1 MKAAFFVFITALAV
15 CGATPAEIDSIISA
29 ARSASPEFA
38 ADALI
43 RLASLEQLP
52 KEKRLDLL
60 QQAFD
65 RAAGAQQPYQQHAAF
80 VRNDGSTAY
89 WNKVDSQGLD
99 TLTLRVR
106 AVEAMLLLDAPK
118 ANALFLSIPT
128 LAIPRVKCEEFQ
140 VYDVTR
146 FYDLLATLTSSSTDA
161 PKLLE
166 RYTAAIASPVQA
178 GPMAHVLASA
188 KNLKDDEFKT
198 LLASYSAALGKI
210 SGDDRSF
217 TYANAVSKQILALT
231 DECQRRSVS
240 PLPLL
245 EAYRLYLVVNLAAV
259 RCADDEQ
266 MQTVSPTMSAFAP
279 QPPEE
284 PIGDLVTFFNTRLQ
298 VNPLQP
304 IQESEATPA
313 HLEGVA
319 TGMRMCQDKECQSLI
334 AEFRKLIIGED
345 GKPYLPADREKPEWQ
360 EKFKGVLKTVAAWKQ
375 TKETT
380 SGEFFRE
387 KCAAYGQMLS
397 IALNGAARE
406 PALHALLDFVSAN
419 DFQTTNRLEW
429 FLPVNGLVGRVGM
442 DPLGL
447 RTFAAELRKSKDP
460 IIALYANLEAVAP
473 RNPGQILP
481 LL

>member
-1 MKAAFFVFITALAV
+1 MKAAFFVLLTAVAV
-15 CGATPAEIDSIISA
+15 CAATPVEIDSIVSA
-29 ARSASPEFA
+29 ARSAPPEFA

-43 RLASLEQLP
+43 RLAALEQLP

-65 RAAGAQQPYQQHAAF
+65 RAGGAQQPYQQHAAF

-89 WNKVDSQGLD
+89 WNKVAGQGLD
-99 TLTLRVR
+99 TLTLRIR
-106 AVEAMLLLDAPK
+106 AVEAMLPLDAPK

-128 LAIPRVKCEEFQ
+128 LAPPRVKCEDFQ
-140 VYDVTR
+140 VYDVSR
-146 FYDLLATLTSSSTDA
+146 YYDLLATLTSSSDDPA
-161 PKLLE
+161 RLLE
-166 RYTAAIASPVQA
+166 RYTAAIPSPVQV
-178 GPMAHVLASA
+178 GPMARVLATA
-188 KNLKDDEFKT
+188 RNLKDDEFKA
-198 LLASYSAALGKI
+198 LLASFSSALGKI

-217 TYANAVSKQILALT
+217 TYSNAVSRQILALT
-231 DECQRRSVS
+231 EECRRRNIS

-245 EAYRLYLVVNLAAV
+245 EAYRLYLVVNLSAV
-259 RCADDEQ
+259 RCADDDQ
-266 MQTVSPTMSAFAP
+266 MQTVTPTMSAFAP

-284 PIGDLVTFFNTRLQ
+284 PIGDPVSFFNTRLQ
-298 VNPLQP
+298 ANPLQP
-304 IQESEATPA
+304 IQESEATAA
-313 HLEGVA
+313 HLEGIA

-334 AEFRKLIIGED
+334 AEFRNLIIGEG

-360 EKFKGVLKTVAAWKQ
+360 EKFKAVLKTVATWKQ

-380 SGEFFRE
+380 PGEFFRE
-387 KCAAYGQMLS
+387 KCAAYSQMLS

-406 PALHALLDFVSAN
+406 PALHALLDFVTAN
-419 DFQTTNRLEW
+419 NFQAANRLEW

-447 RTFAAELRKSKDP
+447 GAFAIELRKSADP
-460 IIALYANLEAVAP
+460 LIAMYANLEAVAP